1 MVITA
6 LSGLLLTASGVL
18 AVLAAVLFFAL
29 NIPKCLRMVSG
40 RRHDTRCKAEVRR
53 SGQTRMLRNGEET
66 VLLTQDTVLMREA
79 YAKKEQRL

>member
-6 LSGLLLTASGVL
+6 LSGLLLTAAGVL
-18 AVLAAVLFFAL
+18 AVLAVVLFFSL

-40 RRHDTRCKAEVRR
+40 RRRDTIRKTQAHR
-53 SGQTRMLRNGEET
+53 SGQTRILETGEET
-66 VLLTQDTVLMREA
+66 VLLAQDTVFMREA

>member
-29 NIPKCLRMVSG
+29 NIPKCLRLVSG
-40 RRHDTRCKAEVRR
+40 RRHDTRRKAEVRR

-66 VLLTQDTVLMREA
+66 VLLTQDTVVMREA